1 MAFSSFS
8 IAQFSL
14 DEATEQFERFYR
26 VDQEQMDT
34 FKRCCDAFDYLIDS
48 VRDDEVEFEVK
59 VDDDDK
65 TVQVLLTLP
74 DRIFSKGTPPEF
86 GWIVDWA
93 RSMETSQT
101 NDGRVHLS
109 FVFPP
114 LWEEIL

>member
-14 DEATEQFERFYR
+14 DEATDQFERFYQ
-26 VDQEQMDT
+26 VGQEQMDT
-34 FKRCCDAFDYLIDS
+34 FKRCCDAFDYLINS
-48 VRDDEVEFEVK
+48 VENEEVEFEVK

-74 DRIFSKGTPPEF
+74 NQIFSKGTPPEF

-93 RSMETSQT
+93 LSMVTGYT
-101 NDGRVHLS
+101 NDGRVRIN
-109 FVFPP
+109 FVFPS